1 MQTADGHAPARRTAP
16 PRAAGAERAFVRGA
30 TRDLENTIAAHLFV
44 VCPNNSGSS
53 FLASAL
59 AACRA
64 VWSLPREG
72 QGIPGY
78 AGPVTTRDPELADLD
93 LRRRLPVKGR
103 YDEVL
108 ADMIRPA
115 DRAPRRRAGRC
126 VQPGVP
132 RAPGC
137 ARLLRVRAAVTVVGI
152 AAAGQAQDTAG
163 AGSGSIG
170 G

>member
-93 LRRRLPVKGR
+93 LRRCLPVKGR

-108 ADMIRPA
+108 ADMKARQI
-115 DRAPRRRAGRC
+115 
-126 VQPGVP
+126 
-132 RAPGC
+132 
-137 ARLLRVRAAVTVVGI
+137 ARLD
-152 AAAGQAQDTAG
+152 AGQVAAFNRVFHEHRDALDYFG
-163 AGSGSIG
+163 DELL
-170 G
+170 